1 MRSLFALFA
10 FAARMALMPH
20 GTAKAGLEEGRA
32 AYARADY
39 GAALNELMPLAKAGN
54 AHAQRMLG
62 ILYRQGQGVAKN
74 AERALHWT
82 QEAVKQGD
90 AGAHFNLA
98 NMI

>member
-1 MRSLFALFA
+1 
-10 FAARMALMPH
+10 MPH
-20 GTAKAGLEEGRA
+20 GTAKAGLEEG
-32 AYARADY
+32 RADY

-54 AHAQRMLG
+54 ARAQRMLG

-90 AGAHFNLA
+90 AGAQFNLA

>member
-10 FAARMALMPH
+10 FAARMARMARMPH

-62 ILYRQGQGVAKN
+62 IRYRQGQGVAKSG
-74 AERALHWT
+74 ARASLDT
-82 QEAVKQGD
+82 
-90 AGAHFNLA
+90 
-98 NMI
+98 

>member
-39 GAALNELMPLAKAGN
+39 GAALNELMPLAKAGS

-62 ILYRQGQGVAKN
+62 ILYRQWPRMRSARFIGHK
-74 AERALHWT
+74 RR
-82 QEAVKQGD
+82 
-90 AGAHFNLA
+90 
-98 NMI
+98 